1 MHALITYQYSALSRI
16 LSVLPAVV
24 AVVIACPL
32 TSAAQQQNGQPFQ
45 FLFSGYH
52 KIHFETAD
60 RQRFGSEYPATFLRW
75 ELQPTVGVYGVPLSM
90 NLLYTTEDNDPG
102 GNAGRFQFG
111 LSLSTDQ
118 LENTIRGRIQ
128 REMNNSMQ
136 ELMDQ
141 DPTTAVASEV
151 SEIEG
156 RMDELADLQAN
167 LDVTSARLDQLQ
179 NLGLLSPAE
188 RFAMRFPVLGIG
200 ASYPQY
206 SKYVMQGITVSGVHI
221 EFSPGKAY
229 LGTNIG
235 NVRSPGRSGS
245 PLPGFSR
252 FGAFDNDRRVY
263 AGRLGYG
270 RPFGRHFHLMGV
282 FVDESRKE
290 ETLNGFPGD
299 GFPEAKN
306 FITGLKFRFGALGDN
321 LDVQGELAGSFLT
334 RDTDAPELDDPELG
348 SIPLISS
355 LIDPNISS
363 SADAAGMAEATL
375 RFPSSGTRLRS
386 GIQYV
391 GPGYINLAVPA
402 LRNDLRELMGGI
414 EQSFYRRQ
422 MTLSANFRTERNNL
436 NDLKN
441 YTRTST
447 RYDLQLSLNFRDLP
461 WLRLQYIPLV
471 QKNKASD
478 PVVPAAGEYTY
489 NTTVINAISGYSVP
503 VGNVVSTTTVN
514 VSSQKS
520 TTDLQSADASAF
532 TFGLN
537 QNVGFGRAGVNA
549 GYQRF
554 SFTRLDNTLVRHD
567 LTLGGSIRVLGMW
580 MHEAGLRNS
589 SGEDQVRVTGLWYRS
604 SVPIRYLGTLEV
616 MIENTQFN
624 NPALTDGKFAQTR
637 FTTILTRSW

>member
-1 MHALITYQYSALSRI
+1 M
-16 LSVLPAVV
+16 
-24 AVVIACPL
+24 
-32 TSAAQQQNGQPFQ
+32 
-45 FLFSGYH
+45 LFSGYH

-75 ELQPTVGVYGVPLSM
+75 ELQPTVGLYGVPLSM

-128 REMNNSMQ
+128 REMNTSMQ
-136 ELMDQ
+136 QLMEH
-141 DPTTAVASEV
+141 DPTTAIDSEI

-167 LDVTSARLDQLQ
+167 LDVTSGRLDQLQ

-206 SKYVMQGITVSGVHI
+206 SKYVMQGITVTGVHV
-221 EFSPGKAY
+221 EFSPGRAY

-235 NVRSPGRSGS
+235 NVRSPGGRA
-245 PLPGFSR
+245 GFSR
-252 FGAFDNDRRVY
+252 FGVFENERRVY

-282 FVDESRKE
+282 FVEESRMQ
-290 ETLNGFPGD
+290 ETLNGSIGD
-299 GFPEAKN
+299 GLPQAKN
-306 FITGLKFRFGALGDN
+306 FIPGMKFRFGALGDM
-321 LDVQGELAGSFLT
+321 LDVQGELAGSFIT
-334 RDTDAPELDDPELG
+334 RDTDAPELDDPNLG
-348 SIPLISS
+348 NIPLVSS

-363 SADAAGMAEATL
+363 SADGAGMVEATL
-375 RFPSSGTRLRS
+375 RLASSGTRFRS
-386 GIQYV
+386 GLHYV
-391 GPGYINLAVPA
+391 GPGYVNLAVPS
-402 LRNDLRELMGGI
+402 LRNDLREIMGGI

-422 MTLSANFRTERNNL
+422 MTLAANIRTERNNL

-461 WLRLQYIPLV
+461 WLRLQYIPV
-471 QKNKASD
+471 IQKNKASD
-478 PVVPAAGEYTY
+478 PVAAAAGEYTY

-503 VGNVVSTTTVN
+503 IGNVISTTSVN
-514 VSSQKS
+514 ISSQKS
-520 TTDLQSADASAF
+520 TTDLQSADASAL

-554 SFTRLDNTLVRHD
+554 SFTRLDDTLVRHD
-567 LTLGGSIRVLGMW
+567 LTLGGSVRVLGMW
-580 MHEAGLRNS
+580 LHEAGLRNS
-589 SGEDQVRVTGLWYRS
+589 SGENQVRVTGLWYRS
-604 SVPIRYLGTLEV
+604 SIPIRYIGTLEV

-624 NPALTDGKFAQTR
+624 NPALTDGSFAQTR
-637 FTTILTRSW
+637 FSTILTRSW